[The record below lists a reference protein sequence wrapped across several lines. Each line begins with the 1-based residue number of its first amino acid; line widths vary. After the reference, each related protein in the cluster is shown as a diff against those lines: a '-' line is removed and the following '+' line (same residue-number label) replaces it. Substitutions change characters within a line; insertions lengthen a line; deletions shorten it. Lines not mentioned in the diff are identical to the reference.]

1 MLLDGSENESETDY
15 AADERRGWTTERQL
29 RTSAFGNG
37 STEMIPEISLPE
49 NYLTDSI
56 HVKC

>member
-1 MLLDGSENESETDY
+1 LQCSEIS
-15 AADERRGWTTERQL
+15 
-29 RTSAFGNG
+29 SAFGNALRALQG
-37 STEMIPEISLPE
+37 EKSLPE